1 MTYDSDLVNDVI
13 PTATASAAVP
23 FNQALISVVGI
34 TPRGLK

>member
-13 PTATASAAVP
+13 PTATASPAVP
-23 FNQALISVVGI
+23 LNRALISVVGI